1 MMHLVVKVVH
11 VCLTK
16 YNVRAVVTEHV
27 LCLLVRWDKSIKGG
41 LSICGIPPPLS
52 LSLIDFLRKIKDAVM
67 QKIKTKL
74 IAQILVFVHFIFM
87 FYRPGLYTSFLK
99 KAG

>member
-1 MMHLVVKVVH
+1 MHLVVKVVH

-41 LSICGIPPPLS
+41 LSICGISPPPPLS
-52 LSLIDFLRKIKDAVM
+52 LSLSHIDFKKNKRCGNAKNKN
-67 QKIKTKL
+67 KTDRTDSCL
-74 IAQILVFVHFIFM
+74 FS
-87 FYRPGLYTSFLK
+87 FYFNFL
-99 KAG
+99 